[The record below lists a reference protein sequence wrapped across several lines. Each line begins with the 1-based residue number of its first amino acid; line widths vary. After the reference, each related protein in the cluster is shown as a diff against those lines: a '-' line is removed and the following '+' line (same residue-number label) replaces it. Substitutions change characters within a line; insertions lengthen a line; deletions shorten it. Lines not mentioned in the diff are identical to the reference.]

1 MDVYDII
8 IEIFGYIGMALVL
21 GSMMLSSLKWLRIV
35 NMSGAVICA
44 AYGILT
50 NTWPTAFLN
59 LGILIVQIVQL
70 IRLRNK
76 EKNGG

>member
-1 MDVYDII
+1 MNVYL
-8 IEIFGYIGMALVL
+8 EIFGYVGMALVL
-21 GSMMLSSLKWLRIV
+21 ISMMMTSVKWLRIL

-59 LGILIVQIVQL
+59 LGLLVIQAVQL
-70 IRLRNK
+70 ILLYRK
-76 EKNGG
+76 EK